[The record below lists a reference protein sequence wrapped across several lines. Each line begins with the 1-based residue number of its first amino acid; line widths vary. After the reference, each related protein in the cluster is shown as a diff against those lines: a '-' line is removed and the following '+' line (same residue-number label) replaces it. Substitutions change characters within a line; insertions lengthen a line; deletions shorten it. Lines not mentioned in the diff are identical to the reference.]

1 MPRLG
6 QGARNGGVTG
16 LGTGWHELCS
26 TVTGRYQVTMM
37 NDETTETDSDGSDGS
52 SKGSAR
58 RRVDA
63 YHEALRERAAMREL
77 EQPFVI
83 EARAWPPPR
92 Y

>member
-1 MPRLG
+1 M
-6 QGARNGGVTG
+6 
-16 LGTGWHELCS
+16 
-26 TVTGRYQVTMM
+26 TMM
-37 NDETTETDSDGSDGS
+37 MSDSDSDNETGDG

-77 EQPFVI
+77 EQPFVL
-83 EARAWPPPR
+83 EPRAWPPPR

>member
-1 MPRLG
+1 
-6 QGARNGGVTG
+6 
-16 LGTGWHELCS
+16 
-26 TVTGRYQVTMM
+26 M
-37 NDETTETDSDGSDGS
+37 NDETTETDADGYETS

-77 EQPFVI
+77 EQPFI
-83 EARAWPPPR
+83 ETRAWPPPR